1 MHLEKQNEQGDVV
14 VLTHKTHQPVAIK
27 ASALANKS
35 ATVNRVNTISKVIP
49 AIIPIAR
56 RPCRSRQKRDKVLPF
71 FCVTVKS

>member
-1 MHLEKQNEQGDVV
+1 MQVFLKQNKDV

-35 ATVNRVNTISKVIP
+35 ATVNDVSTIRAIP

-56 RPCRSRQKRDKVLPF
+56 TPCRNRTKVGKAVDF
-71 FCVTVKS
+71 FGVAVKS

>member
-1 MHLEKQNEQGDVV
+1 MQVIPEQNKDV

-35 ATVNRVNTISKVIP
+35 ATVNDVSTIRRAIP

-56 RPCRSRQKRDKVLPF
+56 TPCRNLTKVGKAVDFLG
-71 FCVTVKS
+71 VAVKS